1 MSRPPEVADIQR
13 DLAALKNQLA
23 IVKTDLVDI
32 RDSMR
37 NRKPDPKAEKVYAA
51 KKSTAKRN

>member
-1 MSRPPEVADIQR
+1 MSRDPDVYDIQR
-13 DLAALKNQLA
+13 GLAALKNQLA

-37 NRKPDPKAEKVYAA
+37 SHKPNPKEEKVYAA
-51 KKSTAKRN
+51 KKSPAKRN